1 MERREFL
8 TGAAVAVSALA
19 AKELA
24 FPTGASAQAAPA
36 QTLVTQLWSRHLQW
50 VGTQAQQVADPFGT
64 GVKVGEACLAAGF
77 AAVDLTVRNDGHVH
91 PSNVATHLPL
101 MLNGIRSTG
110 VLCDHIGVNFAPPD
124 TLGKPEWIESQFVHE
139 ILSVA
144 GANGINR
151 YRFNNAGGVSF
162 PSNTFGEEMEAGADR
177 VRVNH
182 HRLAE
187 INAHYGVGG
196 VAHTHASNIGT
207 SVDPYVHAMR
217 GIDPNLIGI
226 NLAIGHVATA
236 APGTTWQIAMR
247 RAMPYIKCTAV
258 EDLRATVNAT
268 TGALSLSRA
277 QPPGPN
283 GTGNGVINWT
293 TFYSLLRNGGY
304 NGAAGAPSEDNT
316 TGAKRTTRRL
326 YTALFSH
333 PPPLVSG
340 HLTPRRPVPPPKP
353 RTGLLRP

>member
-8 TGAAVAVSALA
+8 TGAAAAVTALA
-19 AKELA
+19 AKELT
-24 FPTGASAQAAPA
+24 FPTAASAQAAPA
-36 QTLVTQLWSRHLQW
+36 QTLLTQLCSRHLQW
-50 VGTQAQQVADPFGT
+50 VGTEAQQVADPFGA
-64 GVKVGEACLAAGF
+64 GVKVGEACQAAGF

-124 TLGKPEWIESQFVHE
+124 NLGKPEWIESQFVHE

-162 PSNTFGEEMEAGADR
+162 PSNTFGEEMEAVLDR

-196 VAHTHASNIGT
+196 VAHTHANNIGT

-217 GIDPNLIGI
+217 GIDPNQIGI

-258 EDLRATVNAT
+258 EDLRATGNAT
-268 TGALSLSRA
+268 TGALRLSRA

-293 TFYSLLRNGGY
+293 TFYSLLRNGGFY
-304 NGAAGAPSEDNT
+304 GAAPTPNQDT
-316 TGAKRTTRRL
+316 TPRAKRTTRRL
-326 YTALFSH
+326 HSTIFAR
-333 PPPLVSG
+333 PPPVAAGKLAPAS
-340 HLTPRRPVPPPKP
+340 HIPAPKTHS
-353 RTGLLRP
+353 RFT

>member
-8 TGAAVAVSALA
+8 TGAAAAVTALA
-19 AKELA
+19 AKELT
-24 FPTGASAQAAPA
+24 FPTAASAQAAPA
-36 QTLVTQLWSRHLQW
+36 QTLLTQLCSRHLQW
-50 VGTQAQQVADPFGT
+50 VGTEAQQVADPFGA
-64 GVKVGEACLAAGF
+64 GVKVGEACQAAGF

-162 PSNTFGEEMEAGADR
+162 PSNTFGEEMEAVLDR

-293 TFYSLLRNGGY
+293 TLYSLLRNGGLCR
-304 NGAAGAPSEDNT
+304 AAPAANRVNNN
-316 TGAKRTTRRL
+316 ARTATYPRPHKPL
-326 YTALFSH
+326 L
-333 PPPLVSG
+333 PPPPPAPVTQ
-340 HLTPRRPVPPPKP
+340 LTPARPVPPP
-353 RTGLLRP
+353 

>member
-1 MERREFL
+1 
-8 TGAAVAVSALA
+8 
-19 AKELA
+19 
-24 FPTGASAQAAPA
+24 
-36 QTLVTQLWSRHLQW
+36 
-50 VGTQAQQVADPFGT
+50 
-64 GVKVGEACLAAGF
+64 
-77 AAVDLTVRNDGHVH
+77 
-91 PSNVATHLPL
+91 

-110 VLCDHIGVNFAPPD
+110 VLCDHIGVNVAPPD

-162 PSNTFGEEMEAGADR
+162 PSNTFGEEMEAVLDR

-196 VAHTHASNIGT
+196 VAHTHANNIGT

-217 GIDPNLIGI
+217 GFDPTLTGI

-268 TGALSLSRA
+268 PGALSLSRA

-304 NGAAGAPSEDNT
+304 YWAAEAAIEET
-316 TGAKRTTRRL
+316 ITGAKGTSL
-326 YTALFSH
+326 QLNNALFSP

-340 HLTPRRPVPPPKP
+340 HLPPAPLHSPHKP
-353 RTGLLRP
+353 H